1 MFCKDI
7 IIVFIFI
14 GRIWH
19 STGKLRGE
27 VCSSIYRIMVLFHHD
42 YSCLGLES
50 TLWLT
55 SLKTYC
61 LVPGEPSVAA
71 GLVMVSMLAMR
82 QAARQRRG
90 RGKRLP

>member
-7 IIVFIFI
+7 IIVFT

-19 STGKLRGE
+19 STKNGE
-27 VCSSIYRIMVLFHHD
+27 ETFVSIYRIIILPHHD
-42 YSCLGLES
+42 YSCLGLER

-61 LVPGEPSVAA
+61 LVPGEPSAA
-71 GLVMVSMLAMR
+71 EGLVMVSMLAVR
-82 QAARQRRG
+82 QAGVREEDG
-90 RGKRLP
+90 ERLP

>member
-27 VCSSIYRIMVLFHHD
+27 VCSSIYRVMVLFHHD

-71 GLVMVSMLAMR
+71 GLVMVSMLAVR
-82 QAARQRRG
+82 QAGVREEDG
-90 RGKRLP
+90 ERLP

>member
-1 MFCKDI
+1 
-7 IIVFIFI
+7 
-14 GRIWH
+14 
-19 STGKLRGE
+19 
-27 VCSSIYRIMVLFHHD
+27 MVLFHHD

-71 GLVMVSMLAMR
+71 GLVMVSMLAVR
-82 QAARQRRG
+82 RAARQRRG